1 MDERSAYPWLQNGR
15 PALIGMIHLAPLPG
29 TPQSALPFGAIRR
42 QAMAEA
48 EMLVAAGFDALLIEN
63 MGDTPYLPRHVGPEI
78 IAAMTTV
85 TADIVS
91 LGVPIGVQV
100 LAGANRAALS
110 VATAS
115 GAHFIRAEGFVF
127 SHVADEGWMNGDAGT
142 LLRLRREIQSDV
154 GVFCDVQKKH
164 SAHAVTADLSL
175 EEWVDGALFCGA
187 DGVVV
192 TGRTT
197 GHAPEE
203 SALKTVANKPC
214 PVLIGSG
221 VTPENVADYATCS
234 NGVIVGSYLKE
245 EGYWR
250 NPICS
255 LRARRMREAVDQLPP
270 NVSL

>member
-1 MDERSAYPWLQNGR
+1 MVERYACPWLQRER

-29 TPQSALPFGAIRR
+29 TPQSVLPFGEIRR
-42 QAMAEA
+42 RAMLEA
-48 EMLVAAGFDALLIEN
+48 ELLVASGFDALLVEN

-78 IAAMTTV
+78 IAAMTAV

-91 LGVPIGVQV
+91 LGVPVGVQV
-100 LAGANRAALS
+100 LAGANHAALS
-110 VATAS
+110 VATA
-115 GAHFIRAEGFVF
+115 AEAQFIRAEGFVF

-142 LLRLRREIQSDV
+142 LLRSRREIQSDV
-154 GVFCDVQKKH
+154 AVFCDVQKKH

-175 EEWVDGALFCGA
+175 QEWVDGALFCGA

-197 GHAPEE
+197 GHAPDQATLT
-203 SALKTVANKPC
+203 ALATTPC

-221 VTPENVADYATCS
+221 VTPENVADYAPFA

-245 EGYWR
+245 EGYWKK
-250 NPICS
+250 PVCS
-255 LRARRMREAVDQLPP
+255 LRARRMRDSVNELPP
-270 NVSL
+270 NLTP